1 MNQIVNVS
9 KIWINNL
16 PFFIRELWISTST
29 TMRPPSW
36 RRVCRIRTTVQNC
49 TDRAA
54 WTDNSLLDVSSLLLF
69 CPVSDPSGAVL
80 VCGNK
85 NRNRAVHG
93 DTVVVE
99 LLPKSEWRGK
109 VTALSE
115 GEEKSGEDNESKPM
129 PTGETTVTAQRLTVG
144 P

>member
-1 MNQIVNVS
+1 M
-9 KIWINNL
+9 
-16 PFFIRELWISTST
+16 
-29 TMRPPSW
+29 
-36 RRVCRIRTTVQNC
+36 
-49 TDRAA
+49 
-54 WTDNSLLDVSSLLLF
+54 
-69 CPVSDPSGAVL
+69 
-80 VCGNK
+80 
-85 NRNRAVHG
+85 
-93 DTVVVE
+93 VE